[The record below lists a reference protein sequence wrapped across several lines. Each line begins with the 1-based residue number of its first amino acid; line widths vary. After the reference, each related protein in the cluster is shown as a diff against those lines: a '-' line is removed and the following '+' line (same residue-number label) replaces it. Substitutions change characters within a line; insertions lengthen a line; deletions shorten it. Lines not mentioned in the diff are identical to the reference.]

1 MLIAFFVNTKADFLK
16 GVTPMKKSAIQSVAL
31 LLSLVILALVPS
43 VYADGAINWYCKN
56 NDTHT
61 PPTLDSQLAIIEK
74 YDGYYLDKSADDGDK
89 RIYLTFDAGYENG
102 NVAKILDIL
111 KKHNAKGAFFI
122 LDNLIRRAP
131 DLVKRMAEEGH
142 AVCNHTKTHPDM
154 TKIHDKALF
163 ENQLSS
169 LEKAYFDLTG
179 QAMEKVYRPPQGRF
193 SEENLAYAKDLG
205 YKTLFWSFAYAD
217 WDNAK
222 QPSRDAAKEK
232 ILSHLHNGEVMLL
245 HPTSAT
251 NAAILDE
258 VLTAIEAEGYRIAP
272 LDELWG

>member
-1 MLIAFFVNTKADFLK
+1 MKHWKTAVLGAAFLLAAVLWLERAVPTAGWGLAFPVPGDA
-16 GVTPMKKSAIQSVAL
+16 PSAPESPDRL
-31 LLSLVILALVPS
+31 REL
-43 VYADGAINWYCKN
+43 GA
-56 NDTHT
+56 
-61 PPTLDSQLAIIEK
+61 A
-74 YDGYYLDKSADDGDK
+74 YLDPDGGK
-89 RIYLTFDAGYENG
+89 VLYLTFDAGYENG
-102 NVAKILDIL
+102 NVAIILDIL

-163 ENQLSS
+163 ENQLST

-222 QPSRDAAKEK
+222 QPSPDAAKEK